1 MRALILSD
9 FHGYREV
16 FSKAASLAKRR
27 KVELILI
34 CGDITNFGHVTQ
46 AKSFLTPLTSMNL
59 PVLYV
64 PGNCDLSSFLEE
76 KIENTQNLH
85 ASCTKIKDTAFIGV
99 GCAPSSYLH
108 TPLEFPENWLMHSLK
123 RGFKMCSSEK
133 KLIIL
138 SHTPPFNT
146 KVDLAYM
153 NQHIGSKSLR
163 CFIEKKKPLAVF
175 CGHVH
180 EAQGIDQIGDTL
192 IVNPGPAKK
201 GKYALAEINDTVE
214 VTFGTF

>member
-1 MRALILSD
+1 MRSLILSD

-16 FSKAASLAKRR
+16 FSKAGSLAKRL

-34 CGDITNFGHVTQ
+34 CGDITNFGHVIQ

-76 KIENTQNLH
+76 KIDNTQNLH
-85 ASCTKIKDTAFIGV
+85 ASCTKIKDIAFIGV

-108 TPLEFPENWLMHSLK
+108 TPLEFPENWLMDSLK
-123 RGFKMCSSEK
+123 RGFEMCSSEK

-163 CFIEKKKPLAVF
+163 CFIEEKKPLAVF

-180 EAQGIDQIGDTL
+180 EAQGIDKIGDTL

-201 GKYALAEINDTVE
+201 GKYALAEINDTIE